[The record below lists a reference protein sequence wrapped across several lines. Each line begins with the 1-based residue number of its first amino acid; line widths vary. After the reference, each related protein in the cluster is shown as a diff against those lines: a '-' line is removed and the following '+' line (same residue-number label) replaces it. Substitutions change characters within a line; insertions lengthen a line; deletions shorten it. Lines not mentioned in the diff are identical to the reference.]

1 MRKRTKI
8 ELALAIAMAIMLSSL
23 AVYVNQPRPSESV
36 SFGARLNSLSNAAQS
51 GRTPSTTIEVQQVVR
66 ENIEGE
72 LAKGSFETVVETLKN
87 ITYDYGGIIPNLNM
101 IYENELW
108 TGTLNCKI
116 PTENV
121 ASFTFDARRLI
132 SANGKVT
139 HISVSITETV
149 VNQTGLFEKPLSE
162 VSIDLKESAD
172 GGGETPIMNQMK
184 TVASWL
190 FTGLVW
196 IAQGLIIGV
205 PLCFVSL
212 GIIVLADRGII
223 PAWRK
228 MLKGKNTSKM
238 VA

>member
-1 MRKRTKI
+1 M
-8 ELALAIAMAIMLSSL
+8 ELALAIVMAIMLSAL
-23 AVYVNQPRPSESV
+23 TVYVNQPRPPERTGG
-36 SFGARLNSLSNAAQS
+36 SFGSFSGAALS
-51 GRTPSTTIEVQQVVR
+51 GRTSSTTTEVQQVVR

-72 LAKGSFETVVETLKN
+72 LAKGSFETVVKTLKN
-87 ITYDYGGIIPNLNM
+87 LTYGYGGIIPNLNM

-121 ASFTFDARRLI
+121 TLFTFDVRQFI

-162 VSIDLKESAD
+162 VSIGLKESAD
-172 GGGETPIMNQMK
+172 GGGETPIMSQMK
-184 TVASWL
+184 TVVSWL
-190 FTGLVW
+190 FTGLAW

>member
-1 MRKRTKI
+1 M
-8 ELALAIAMAIMLSSL
+8 ELALAIVMAIIFSALT
-23 AVYVNQPRPSESV
+23 VYVNQPRPQERFSSA
-36 SFGARLNSLSNAAQS
+36 ARLNSLSNAAQS
-51 GRTPSTTIEVQQVVR
+51 ERLPSSTEVQQTVR

-72 LAKGSFETVVETLKN
+72 LAKGSFETVVKTLKN
-87 ITYDYGGIIPNLNM
+87 LTYGYGGIIPNLNM

-121 ASFTFDARRLI
+121 ASFTFDVRQFI

-139 HISVSITETV
+139 HISVTITETI
-149 VNQTGLFEKPLSE
+149 VNQTGLLEKPLSE
-162 VSIDLKESAD
+162 VSIGLKESAD
-172 GGGETPIMNQMK
+172 GGGETPIMSQMK
-184 TVASWL
+184 TVVSWL
-190 FTGLVW
+190 FTGLAW

-212 GIIVLADRGII
+212 GIVVLADRGII

>member
-1 MRKRTKI
+1 M
-8 ELALAIAMAIMLSSL
+8 ELALAIVMAIILSAL
-23 AVYVNQPRPSESV
+23 TVYVNQPRPPEKTVGSSA
-36 SFGARLNSLSNAAQS
+36 SFSGAALS
-51 GRTPSTTIEVQQVVR
+51 GRTSSTTTEVQQVVR

-72 LAKGSFETVVETLKN
+72 LAKGSFETVVKTLKN
-87 ITYDYGGIIPNLNM
+87 LTYGYGGIIPNLNM

-108 TGTLNCKI
+108 TGTLDCKI

-121 ASFTFDARRLI
+121 ASFTFDVRQFI

-139 HISVSITETV
+139 HISVTITETV
-149 VNQTGLFEKPLSE
+149 VNQTGLLEKPLSE
-162 VSIDLKESAD
+162 VSIGLKESAD
-172 GGGETPIMNQMK
+172 GGGETPIMSQMK

-190 FTGLVW
+190 LTGLAW

-212 GIIVLADRGII
+212 GIVVLADRGII

-228 MLKGKNTSKM
+228 LLKGKNLSKT
-238 VA
+238 AA

>member
-1 MRKRTKI
+1 
-8 ELALAIAMAIMLSSL
+8 MAIMLSAL
-23 AVYVNQPRPSESV
+23 TVYVNQPRPPERTGG
-36 SFGARLNSLSNAAQS
+36 SFGSFSGAALS

-72 LAKGSFETVVETLKN
+72 LAKGSFETVVKALKN
-87 ITYDYGGIIPNLNM
+87 LTYGYGGIIPSLNM

-121 ASFTFDARRLI
+121 ASFTFDVRQFI

-162 VSIDLKESAD
+162 VSIGLKESAD
-172 GGGETPIMNQMK
+172 GGGETPIMSQMK
-184 TVASWL
+184 TVVSWL
-190 FTGLVW
+190 FSGLAW

-212 GIIVLADRGII
+212 GIVVLADRGII

>member
-1 MRKRTKI
+1 M
-8 ELALAIAMAIMLSSL
+8 ELALAIVMAIILSAL
-23 AVYVNQPRPSESV
+23 TVYVNQPRPPEGTGG
-36 SFGARLNSLSNAAQS
+36 SFDSFSGAALS
-51 GRTPSTTIEVQQVVR
+51 GRTSSTTTEVQQVVR

-72 LAKGSFETVVETLKN
+72 LAKGSFETVVKTLKN
-87 ITYDYGGIIPNLNM
+87 LTYGYGGIIPNLNM

-172 GGGETPIMNQMK
+172 GGGETPIMSQMK
-184 TVASWL
+184 TVVSWL

-212 GIIVLADRGII
+212 GIIVLADKGII

-228 MLKGKNTSKM
+228 MLKGKKTSKM

>member
-1 MRKRTKI
+1 M
-8 ELALAIAMAIMLSSL
+8 ELALAIVMAIMLSAL
-23 AVYVNQPRPSESV
+23 TVYVNQPRPQEGFSSV
-36 SFGARLNSLSNAAQS
+36 ARLNSLSNAVQS
-51 GRTPSTTIEVQQVVR
+51 ERLPSSTEVQQVVR

-72 LAKGSFETVVETLKN
+72 LAKGSFETVVKTLKN
-87 ITYDYGGIIPNLNM
+87 ITYGYGGIIPNLNM

-108 TGTLNCKI
+108 TGTLDCKI

-121 ASFTFDARRLI
+121 ASFTFDVRQFI

-162 VSIDLKESAD
+162 VSIGLKESAD
-172 GGGETPIMNQMK
+172 GGGETPIMSQLR
-184 TVASWL
+184 TVVSWL

-212 GIIVLADRGII
+212 GIVVLADRGII

-228 MLKGKNTSKM
+228 LLKGKNLSKT
-238 VA
+238 AA

>member
-1 MRKRTKI
+1 M
-8 ELALAIAMAIMLSSL
+8 ELALAIVMAIMLSAL
-23 AVYVNQPRPSESV
+23 TVYVNQPRPPERTGG
-36 SFGARLNSLSNAAQS
+36 SFGSFSGAALS
-51 GRTPSTTIEVQQVVR
+51 GRTPSTTTEVQQVVR

-72 LAKGSFETVVETLKN
+72 LAKGSFETVVKTLKN
-87 ITYDYGGIIPNLNM
+87 LTYGYGGIIPNLNM

-121 ASFTFDARRLI
+121 ASFTFDVRQFI

-149 VNQTGLFEKPLSE
+149 VNQTGLLEKPLSE
-162 VSIDLKESAD
+162 VSIGLKESAD
-172 GGGETPIMNQMK
+172 GGGETPIMSQMK
-184 TVASWL
+184 TVVSWL
-190 FTGLVW
+190 FTGLAW

-212 GIIVLADRGII
+212 GIVVLADRGII

-238 VA
+238 AA

>member
-1 MRKRTKI
+1 M
-8 ELALAIAMAIMLSSL
+8 ELALAIVMAIILSAL
-23 AVYVNQPRPSESV
+23 TVYVNQPIPPEGTGG
-36 SFGARLNSLSNAAQS
+36 SFDLFSGAALS
-51 GRTPSTTIEVQQVVR
+51 GRTSSTTTEVQQVVR

-72 LAKGSFETVVETLKN
+72 LAKGSFETVVKTLKN
-87 ITYDYGGIIPNLNM
+87 LTYGYGGIIPNLNM

-162 VSIDLKESAD
+162 VSIGLKESAD
-172 GGGETPIMNQMK
+172 GGGETPIMSQMK
-184 TVASWL
+184 TVVSWL

-212 GIIVLADRGII
+212 GIIVLVDRGII